1 MSATEASIPK
11 SLAEA
16 ARFLLL
22 CSAVCCATLPA
33 ISVVRDGRPGMTQ
46 DLWKPWKLYNL
57 TAKYNDKNNF
67 GTNPHV
73 ALSEVRLAVPRCRH
87 SSAYSASLSYPVF
100 PSLPGGTDVRE
111 IAGMS
116 SALLH
121 TPLCPHAMS
130 IGEVLVRTW
139 DNLDNFSS

>member
-22 CSAVCCATLPA
+22 CGAVCCATLPT

-46 DLWKPWKLYNL
+46 DLREPWKLYNL
-57 TAKYNDKNNF
+57 TAKYNDRNNS

-73 ALSEVRLAVPRCRH
+73 ALFEVRLAVPRCRR
-87 SSAYSASLSYPVF
+87 SAAYSARLSYLVF
-100 PSLPGGTDVRE
+100 RVSLVAPT
-111 IAGMS
+111 
-116 SALLH
+116 
-121 TPLCPHAMS
+121 
-130 IGEVLVRTW
+130 
-139 DNLDNFSS
+139 